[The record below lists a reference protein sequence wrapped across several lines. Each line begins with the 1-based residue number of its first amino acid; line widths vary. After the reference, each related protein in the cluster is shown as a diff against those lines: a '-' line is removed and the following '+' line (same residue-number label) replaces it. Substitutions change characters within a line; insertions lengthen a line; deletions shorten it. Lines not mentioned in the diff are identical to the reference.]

1 MVETKSPQRKTLKR
15 LTLQPHHVP
24 TGNTTHKLCSPYGT
38 QKDFAPFVRLEIA
51 QYEGDTGFYLL
62 YYTETGHGTDT
73 WHLSL
78 EDALHQAEFG
88 FNVQPDEWV
97 RAEESSS

>member
-1 MVETKSPQRKTLKR
+1 MVETKSPQWKVLMR

-24 TGNTTHKLCSPYGT
+24 TGNTTHKLGSPDGR
-38 QKDFAPFVRLEIA
+38 QQDFPPFVRLEIA

-62 YYTETGHGTDT
+62 YYPETGHGTDT

-78 EDALHQAEFG
+78 DDALHQAEYEFG
-88 FNVQPDEWV
+88 VK
-97 RAEESSS
+97 AEEWIPEVSA